1 MVTSAIVQSDLAG
14 YETSFNQQQH
24 VNFLGVVGS
33 NIHVFELY
41 YNNVWHH
48 NDLTQLAGAPPA
60 AFPGGL
66 DSYVTSFNH
75 QQHVNYLG
83 IAGNDLHV
91 FELYFDNAWHHNDL
105 TQLTGAPPVN
115 VLISEP
121 HGYVTSFNHQQHVNF
136 VGIDFH
142 VHELYYDGAWHHND
156 LTQLTGA
163 PNAGQRLNLEGD
175 PGWVSPLT
183 GYETSCNYQQH
194 VNFFGVDNHVHELY
208 YDNAWHH
215 NDLTKLTGAP
225 NPLVFASID
234 GYETFFN
241 HQQHVNFLATVGNEV
256 HVFELYYDHAW
267 HYNDLTK
274 LAGAHPADIP
284 SPLDGYVTYFNN
296 QQHINFQ
303 GIVGNNIVTQEIHV
317 FELYYDHAWHSN
329 DLTVLAGAPPVNANQ
344 NRFGLDGYVT
354 SFNNQQHVNFIG
366 TDLHIHELY
375 YDGAWHH
382 HDLTAIAI

>member
-1 MVTSAIVQSDLAG
+1 MATSAIVLSDLAG
-14 YETSFNQQQH
+14 YETSFNQRQH
-24 VNFLGVVGS
+24 VNYLGAVGS
-33 NIHVFELY
+33 DIHVFELY
-41 YNNVWHH
+41 YDNAWHH

-66 DSYVTSFNH
+66 DGYVTSFNH

-83 IAGNDLHV
+83 AAGNELHV
-91 FELYFDNAWHHNDL
+91 FELYYDNAWHHNDL

-115 VLISEP
+115 LLISEP

-136 VGIDFH
+136 IGVDFH

-163 PNAGQRLNLEGD
+163 PNAGQPRVNLETD
-175 PGWVSPLT
+175 PGWVSALT
-183 GYETSCNYQQH
+183 GYETPCNYQQH

-215 NDLTKLTGAP
+215 
-225 NPLVFASID
+225 
-234 GYETFFN
+234 
-241 HQQHVNFLATVGNEV
+241 
-256 HVFELYYDHAW
+256 
-267 HYNDLTK
+267 NDLTK

-317 FELYYDHAWHSN
+317 FELYYDNAWHSD

-354 SFNNQQHVNFIG
+354 SFNNQQHVNFFG